1 MEKLKKNVLKSKN
14 DIAQSVHE
22 ALSSDGANYDLEGN
36 DSRNVLSQ
44 FRLKLRL
51 FSTNYIS
58 NCSIRSRI
66 STYQVFFKY
75 CFTNPWFQLPQNV
88 LRSGEMTRVISTGLN
103 GVSLVHHI
111 F

>member
-1 MEKLKKNVLKSKN
+1 M
-14 DIAQSVHE
+14 HE

-44 FRLKLRL
+44 FRLKLD
-51 FSTNYIS
+51 FFPQI
-58 NCSIRSRI
+58 I
-66 STYQVFFKY
+66 YQTVPYAREFLPIKFFFKY

>member
-1 MEKLKKNVLKSKN
+1 MEKLKKNVMKWKN

-36 DSRNVLSQ
+36 DSRNVFSQ

-66 STYQVFFKY
+66 STYQVFFLSIALQTLGSNYLKMY
-75 CFTNPWFQLPQNV
+75 CEAVKWRAWLAQA
-88 LRSGEMTRVISTGLN
+88 
-103 GVSLVHHI
+103 
-111 F
+111 